1 MIHLTLTG
9 IHAGRRLC
17 LASRED
23 GEQNAHAVYA
33 PLNLADYRAKCCPH
47 CLNTWAVE
55 AYDQGEEM
63 PQWVQDMRRQT
74 DPRQA
79 DEAAAFTLQHTP
91 APPRTDTTGDLFS

>member
-23 GEQNAHAVYA
+23 GEQNAHAAYA
-33 PLNLADYRAKCCPH
+33 PLDLADFRAKCCHH

-55 AYDQGEEM
+55 AYEQGEEM

-91 APPRTDTTGDLFS
+91 APPKKDTTLPLF

>member
-23 GEQNAHAVYA
+23 GEQNAHAAYA
-33 PLNLADYRAKCCPH
+33 PLQLADFRSKCCPH
-47 CLNTWAVE
+47 CLHTWAIE
-55 AYDQGEEM
+55 AYEPGDDMPPWVEE
-63 PQWVQDMRRQT
+63 MRRQI

-79 DEAAAFTLQHTP
+79 EEAAAFRLQHSP
-91 APPRTDTTGDLFS
+91 AAPATDTTLPLF